1 MKRIYL
7 AITIILLFLSI
18 LAGDTK
24 NQFRISS
31 KCIPG
36 YSDTDN
42 SRADDKKEKSNQE
55 EYSGLSVSF
64 GIVMPLNSL

>member
-18 LAGDTK
+18 LAGDTRI
-24 NQFRISS
+24 QFRINQE
-31 KCIPG
+31 CNPG

-42 SRADDKKEKSNQE
+42 PLVDEIEKSKQE
-55 EYSGLSVSF
+55 ECSGLSVSI
-64 GIVMPLNSL
+64 GIVMPVNGL